1 MKKNELLEK
10 FVNQFNSIIAPGAES
25 LNKEMRR
32 AQETPPPN
40 GSVPG
45 TCTCTVRRSL

>member
-1 MKKNELLEK
+1 MENGDIIIKLK
-10 FVNQFNSIIAPGAES
+10 FNNES

-40 GSVPG
+40 GSVRYLYR
-45 TCTCTVRRSL
+45 TTFVVV